1 LSTVKRQKRKTQVF
15 KVEKIEITG
24 IPAGLAKTRKLI
36 RAEKDKE
43 IQFMKLCSQ
52 IRLFDSKQTRS
63 EKQKD
68 MRKAKRQ
75 INALR

>member
-1 LSTVKRQKRKTQVF
+1 LSTVKRQKRKTQTF
-15 KVEKIEITG
+15 KFEKIEITG